1 MDYTMKWPDGRIF
14 PTFGTPADPM
24 DAVVSITMSRD
35 EQLALSCLQG
45 IVNKTRPRILMLDA
59 ETDEGAYTWPQTMG
73 INFTES
79 DFLSIFAKY
88 AKEASGAV
96 LYSEAKSTHY
106 VNLACTAAAVN
117 GAVAMTPAVYNY
129 LLKNGITLSVVEDL
143 CPLKMSTRKEIYEY
157 LYDTYWERCTHR
169 LIISQPTNEAFHMR
183 DLCTAAGCAMV
194 FLENRKEEERLVYEK
209 FLADMEPGNAIA
221 MGWYTEER
229 SGITTATAFGLSTV
243 PADHFC
249 NPTVYAQDK
258 PIHLKELRDAPDP
271 ENKIYAALFVS
282 DGDNIQY
289 NERFMRGFW
298 DKNASDRGQTCI
310 NWTISP
316 ALVDVAPDIMNYYYD
331 TATDKDCFVC
341 GPSGL
346 GYAMPVNTLD
356 EEIEAKNY
364 VRDDNNFAKYVALS
378 NRYLER
384 AGLRVVTIWDNLTP
398 NQRDIYVKN
407 APYLHGLTV
416 QMFTED
422 WESITSE
429 NGGKLIKQLTP
440 CYCTTVEH
448 FTKVLTREIGKW
460 DQKAPM
466 FIACQFSVWGNIT
479 VASVGEMEKQF
490 KEMTDGRFE
499 FVRADDFFRMYDKT
513 KKQ

>member
-1 MDYTMKWPDGRIF
+1 MVTMKWPADRIF
-14 PTFGTPADPM
+14 PTFDTPASPM
-24 DAVVSITMSRD
+24 DAVASTSLTRD
-35 EQLALSCLQG
+35 QQAAISCLQG
-45 IVNKTRPRILMLDA
+45 IVNKTKPRILMLDM
-59 ETDEGAYTWPQTMG
+59 ETDEGAYTWPTTMS
-73 INFTES
+73 ISFEES
-79 DFLSIFAKY
+79 DFISIFRKY
-88 AKEASGAV
+88 SSEAAGAV
-96 LYSEAKSTHY
+96 LYSEEKSSHY
-106 VNLACTAAAVN
+106 MNLACTAAAVHN
-117 GAVAMTPAVYNY
+117 AVAMTAEVYKELSDNGITFSVIEDLTVLEMTTRKDIYNY
-129 LLKNGITLSVVEDL
+129 L
-143 CPLKMSTRKEIYEY
+143 YE
-157 LYDTYWERCTHR
+157 TYWDRCTHR
-169 LIISQPTNEAFHMR
+169 LVISQPPVESFHLR

-194 FLENRKEEERLVYEK
+194 FLENRKEEERLVYER
-209 FLADMEPGNAIA
+209 FLADMEPGKAIA

-258 PIHLKELRDAPDP
+258 PIRIRP
-271 ENKIYAALFVS
+271 ENEEVPEVKNKVYAAVFVS

-298 DKNASDRGQTCI
+298 DRTSADRGRSCI

-316 ALVDVAPDIMNYYYD
+316 ALVDVAPDILNYYYD
-331 TATDKDCFVC
+331 NATDKDCFVC

-346 GYAMPVNTLD
+346 GYAMPVNTLA

-364 VRDDNNFAKYVALS
+364 VRDDNNFAKYVQLS

-398 NQRDIYVKN
+398 NQRDIYTKN

-422 WESITSE
+422 WETITSE
-429 NGGKLIKQLTP
+429 SNGKLIKQFTP

-448 FTKVLTREIGKW
+448 FSSVLSREIGKW
-460 DQKAPM
+460 DGQAPK

-479 VASVGEMEKQF
+479 VASINEMEKKFNEQ
-490 KEMTDGRFE
+490 TGGSFE
-499 FVRADDFFRMYDKT
+499 FVRADDFFRMYYNS
-513 KKQ
+513 KK